1 MTRTPPQPLPL
12 GQAEIFPADV
22 CPLEEVAAAAPAD
35 LAAALGFAL
44 DRLAVDDGRPLAFVA
59 PAAWR
64 RERGRPFARGLVQ
77 AGGAAA
83 SRLIWIAADKEAQA
97 LWALEEALK
106 SGAVAGAIGAA
117 LAPSFVATRRIDFA
131 ARAGGARAV
140 LLRAQPG
147 GDLSAARRRWRI
159 ASLPSAAHPFDPQAP
174 GAPRLTAELTR
185 RRDGPP
191 GAWTLEKDD
200 ETGRFRVAAGL
211 AGDGV
216 PARRTRRR
224 AA

>member
-1 MTRTPPQPLPL
+1 MTRAPPQPLSF
-12 GQAEIFPADV
+12 GQAEIFPTDV
-22 CPLEEVAAAAPAD
+22 CPLEEVAAATPAD

-44 DRLAVDDGRPLAFVA
+44 DRLGRDDGRPLVFVA

-64 RERGRPFARGLVQ
+64 RERGRPFARGWVRQ
-77 AGGAAA
+77 AGAAA

-106 SGAVAGAIGAA
+106 SGAVAGAIGAVE
-117 LAPSFVATRRIDFA
+117 APSFVATRRIDFA
-131 ARAGGARAV
+131 AHAGAASAM

-147 GDLSAARRRWRI
+147 GDLSAARRRWRVSSL
-159 ASLPSAAHPFDPQAP
+159 ASAPHPFDPQAP
-174 GAPRLTAELTR
+174 GAPRLKAELTR

-216 PARRTRRR
+216 PARQSKRR